1 MTSRRHRSASMLAVL
16 GAAAVAVVLVL
27 AGCSSD
33 DDGGDAAGDGSTTTT
48 TVAGGTQGPSTTGA
62 PATAPVTEP
71 VADAVKGAVPLGT
84 AADLGGGVFVTLT
97 AADDVDAEAKLP
109 GETAGPA
116 VAATLEVRNDSTTPF
131 DLSTVA
137 VTASYGDGT
146 PAIVNKSEPTDELT
160 GTVEPGDTAKGV
172 YVFRAPE
179 KEADTVVLEVQS
191 GTQPNVL
198 RFKVV

>member
-1 MTSRRHRSASMLAVL
+1 MTPHQHRSASRTAFL
-16 GAAAVAVVLVL
+16 AAVGVAVALVFV
-27 AGCSSD
+27 GCSSD
-33 DDGGDAAGDGSTTTT
+33 DSSDGKDASTTTT
-48 TVAGGTQGPSTTGA
+48 SVAAGGGTEGPSTTGP

-71 VADAVKGAVPLGT
+71 VADDLKGPVSPGT
-84 AADLGGGVFVTLT
+84 AADLGGKVFVTLT
-97 AADDVDAEAKLP
+97 EADDLDVEAKLP

-131 DLSTVA
+131 DLSTIA

-146 PAIVNKSEPTDELT
+146 PAIVNKSEPTAEFA
-160 GTVEPGDTAKGV
+160 GTVEPGATAKGV